1 MKVSVIIISYN
12 QIDLLKNAIESV
24 IGQTVMPDQIVISDD
39 ASSDGSQDLIRD
51 YSARFPGLIKPLL
64 SPKNQGVSK
73 NRNSGILAATGD
85 LITWLDGDDVFLPKK
100 IESEKHILETCPEVD
115 WVYSQV
121 KIVNVATGQSVLR
134 YTDSFEVNSFID
146 ISGIMGREPR
156 NPMVRA
162 AAFQIVGLF
171 DVHLN
176 LYEDFDFMLRLSHF
190 KKGEYINQENM
201 EYRVSG
207 GGLHGAGW
215 KEYKRNFKIVKRNY
229 LELVKTD
236 PVAFRR
242 KATRVFL
249 CRGDLTLARSARRAR
264 RYSLAFIY
272 GFIYLFHYMLCKL
285 STTRDHHA
293 SLTGE
298 DG

>member
-1 MKVSVIIISYN
+1 VKVSVIIISYN

-24 IGQTVMPDQIVISDD
+24 IGQTVIPDQIVIADD

-51 YSARFPGLIKPLL
+51 YSARFPGLIRPLL

-73 NRNSGILAATGD
+73 NRNAGILAATGD

-207 GGLHGAGW
+207 GGLHNAGG
-215 KEYKRNFKIVKRNY
+215 KEYKRNFKIVKRNF
-229 LELVKTD
+229 LKLVKTD
-236 PVAFRR
+236 PVALRR

-272 GFIYLFHYMLCKL
+272 GSIYLFRYMLCKL
-285 STTRDHHA
+285 FITRDHHT
-293 SLTGE
+293 SLTRE